1 MSDKP
6 LAMQAR
12 PPIGAVRAV
21 RIQEA
26 YQQRLE
32 SLLSVDD
39 AVASIVAALRASGEL
54 DNTLILFTSDNG
66 FFHGEHRIPAGKVL
80 VYEPSIH
87 LPLLMRGPGVPSGR
101 DRQATR
107 DQRRPGAHHPRR
119 RGRHAPTGRGRPL
132 AARPARATQ
141 AWSGAGSC

>member
-6 LAMQAR
+6 LAMQAPR
-12 PPIGAVRAV
+12 DRRRARR

-39 AVASIVAALRASGEL
+39 AVASIVSTLRSTGEL

-66 FFHGEHRIPAGKVL
+66 FFHGEHR
-80 VYEPSIH
+80 
-87 LPLLMRGPGVPSGR
+87 VP
-101 DRQATR
+101 
-107 DQRRPGAHHPRR
+107 
-119 RGRHAPTGRGRPL
+119 
-132 AARPARATQ
+132 PARCSSTSPRSA
-141 AWSGAGSC
+141 CRC